1 LRSYSLLEELIQSQ
15 KEGFLNIVGSFLTI
29 STALLSVFTY
39 IQNPQVGSSIWY
51 VLFFIVVIIV
61 VSWFLLRYRL
71 RTTEILQQGTL
82 FGILLDELLKYKT
95 QITMIQNYG
104 DTTTDFGKYFL
115 IHTID
120 LLKASNKQVLAIK
133 ERLEKRD
140 KYDSTLEAIGWDK
153 NRAAKLFKEVEEVIG
168 YESQAQAK
176 AQGQEEVVKPNIE
189 KRSE

>member
-1 LRSYSLLEELIQSQ
+1 M
-15 KEGFLNIVGSFLTI
+15 
-29 STALLSVFTY
+29 
-39 IQNPQVGSSIWY
+39 
-51 VLFFIVVIIV
+51 
-61 VSWFLLRYRL
+61 

-176 AQGQEEVVKPNIE
+176 AQGQEEEVVKPNIE